1 MPTTLGVVYG
11 ANSSAGTRILQIATL
26 SNVYSAARLAAPVG
40 TITDV
45 SADPR
50 QMGNLGLRRF
60 RCRSG
65 HPMLREATADI
76 VKSWKF
82 KLPNLFRTEWKYDTI
97 FKYHL
102 SGKELESNETA
113 KLTIVVESFHRID
126 VMSDSG
132 KPEMQ
137 VSY

>member
-1 MPTTLGVVYG
+1 MVLFFGIPTASFDLASFSFQVPICASLAKHTAPARKHSARANTLVLAFMSPPMQTTLGVVYG
-11 ANSSAGTRILQIATL
+11 ATSSAGTRILQIATL

-65 HPMLREATADI
+65 HP
-76 VKSWKF
+76 
-82 KLPNLFRTEWKYDTI
+82 
-97 FKYHL
+97 
-102 SGKELESNETA
+102 
-113 KLTIVVESFHRID
+113 
-126 VMSDSG
+126 
-132 KPEMQ
+132 
-137 VSY
+137 